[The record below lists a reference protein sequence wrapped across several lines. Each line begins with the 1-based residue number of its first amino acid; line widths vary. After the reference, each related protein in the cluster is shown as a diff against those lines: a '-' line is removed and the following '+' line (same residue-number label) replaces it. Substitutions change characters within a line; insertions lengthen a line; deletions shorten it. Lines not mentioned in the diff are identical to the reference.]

1 MIIILKLK
9 IIIGSFRYKYF
20 MLHKVYE
27 TSDFFYLYV
36 TRENA
41 FLISKN
47 TFSLGNK
54 EDFSKFLKNKC
65 KLKYRSRKS

>member
-1 MIIILKLK
+1 
-9 IIIGSFRYKYF
+9 